1 MRIHQRKIRYWGGY
15 LSNNETFRTHARS
28 CKLKTKDM
36 HRMHLD
42 VDTMV
47 YKYSPRER

>member
-1 MRIHQRKIRYWGGY
+1 MQIHQRKIRYWGGY

-28 CKLKTKDM
+28 YKLKTKDM

-42 VDTMV
+42 VDTIG
-47 YKYSPRER
+47 YKYSPRGM